1 MLLQLSRLISKG
13 PLAAILLTTALAL
26 LSAILPPV
34 ALLSA
39 ASIALVALRF
49 SAIAVAQVTIGSMV
63 VAGIVGSLAV
73 GNPYIGIGY
82 AIGLWLPVAIPATL
96 WRHYGMLV
104 AIVTTLA
111 VASLVVLA
119 TNVTSSNPEQFW
131 LDLINERLIGPYGS
145 DPVPEKTQQ
154 VADLLQ
160 ANALYLSGMLAFG
173 TSAVVLIALF
183 IGRAMHAL
191 LDNPGGFGDEFRK
204 LSFGTWAM
212 LAISAAAALAFVLN
226 GSLLVNLIMPML
238 LMPIL
243 QGVAVVHSVA
253 HSNAKFS
260 ALVYL
265 MWFALIV
272 LPGSSLLVAGIGISD
287 NWLKYRQMVR

>member
-1 MLLQLSRLISKG
+1 MLLKLSRVISKG

-26 LSAILPPV
+26 LSAVLPPV

-82 AIGLWLPVAIPATL
+82 AIGLWLPVAIPATV

-104 AIVTTLA
+104 AIVVTLA

-119 TNVTSSNPEQFW
+119 TNLASSNPEQLW
-131 LDLINERLIGPYGS
+131 LDLINERLIAPYG
-145 DPVPEKTQQ
+145 DDAVPEKTRQ
-154 VADLLQ
+154 VADLLE

-173 TSAVVLIALF
+173 TSAVTLVALF
-183 IGRAMHAL
+183 IGRAMHAG
-191 LDNPGGFGDEFRK
+191 LDNPGGFGNEFRQ

-212 LAISAAAALAFVLN
+212 LAISATAALALIFE
-226 GSLLVNLIMPML
+226 GPLLVNLIMPML
-238 LMPIL
+238 LIPIL
-243 QGVAVVHSVA
+243 QGMAVVHAVA
-253 HSNAKFS
+253 NSNAKLRVLVFAMWL
-260 ALVYL
+260 ALV
-265 MWFALIV
+265 I
-272 LPGSSLLVAGIGISD
+272 LPGSPLLVAGIGISD